1 MLHANCNRAQL
12 NNSNSQ
18 LMLIKLS
25 PRVKSMSMINPGLN
39 RPRCGNT
46 YRFSNAHNVIGFICT
61 LKHAVGMIILS

>member
-1 MLHANCNRAQL
+1 
-12 NNSNSQ
+12 
-18 LMLIKLS
+18 
-25 PRVKSMSMINPGLN
+25 MSLINPGLN